1 MILNPLVRIRGR
13 STLGH
18 LQFASM
24 VHYKVVINWPEVVT
38 TQVDADV
45 DLSKYTM
52 SLQPDGYVQ
61 FCKDGKQTSLHRMVM
76 GLTRGDGKHV
86 DHINGDKLDNRRC
99 NLRIITH
106 KQNMFN
112 RRFKR
117 VAKSGYRGVQK
128 TLSGRWRAYIGRIN
142 PHIGMT
148 RKKKRLCPTIQEH
161 CRCFHMPL

>member
-106 KQNMFN
+106 TVAGLHWTDKPSHRYDTKEEAALPYNTRALQMFPH
-112 RRFKR
+112 
-117 VAKSGYRGVQK
+117 A
-128 TLSGRWRAYIGRIN
+128 TLNII
-142 PHIGMT
+142 
-148 RKKKRLCPTIQEH
+148 L
-161 CRCFHMPL
+161 